1 MNPSG
6 HPTHSAHPAY
16 TGHPGHSSNPT
27 PQSGGQFGGHP
38 PSQQQSHPPHQPSH
52 LPPQM
57 PSHYKEV
64 PNQNFM
70 VMTKENALNNC
81 FYRKLE

>member
-1 MNPSG
+1 MNPSSG

-16 TGHPGHSSNPT
+16 TGHPGHSSNPPT
-27 PQSGGQFGGHP
+27 QSGGQFGNAP
-38 PSQQQSHPPHQPSH
+38 TQQSHPPHQPSH

-70 VMTKENALNNC
+70 VMIAGDASNN
-81 FYRKLE
+81 YLLGS